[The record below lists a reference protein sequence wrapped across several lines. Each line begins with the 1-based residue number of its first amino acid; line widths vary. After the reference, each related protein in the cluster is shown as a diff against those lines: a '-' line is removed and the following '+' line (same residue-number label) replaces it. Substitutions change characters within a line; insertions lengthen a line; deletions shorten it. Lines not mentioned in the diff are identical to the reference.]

1 MEFLEGM
8 EETDDITMYTTDE
21 VYTEMVGNIHWF
33 FTYDE
38 LCDEW
43 LNTGISA
50 DDFCY
55 RDVNDIKQ
63 METDKKEYYDYKKK
77 VWFFA

>member
-1 MEFLEGM
+1 MEFLEGL

-21 VYTEMVGNIHWF
+21 VYTETVGNIHWF
-33 FTYDE
+33 STYAD
-38 LCDEW
+38 LCNDW

-55 RDVNDIKQ
+55 RDVNDMKQ
-63 METDKKEYYDYKKK
+63 MEIDKREYYDYKKK